1 MAGRHWPESRRF
13 RIPGRPPGAAPVSAL
28 EPAASPPQEAV
39 IPAGH
44 GFGTAPVFLASI
56 STILGAILF
65 LRFGYAVAHAGML
78 GALMIVL
85 LGHLVTLPT
94 ALALSEIATNRRV
107 EGGGEYFIISRS
119 FGRTIGAT
127 IGFGL
132 YVSQAI
138 SVAFY
143 MIAFAEAFRPLA
155 PALESWTGLSFD
167 PRLVS
172 LPAAG
177 VLILLVLTRGAS
189 LGVTALWGIV
199 AVLVL
204 SLVLFFAGPPLAA
217 TATGQSVVFHGI
229 EGGDPFMLVFA
240 IVFPAFTGMTAG
252 VGLSGDLSNPRR
264 SIPLGVLSATA
275 VGLLMYVAVV
285 IKLALSA
292 PGELLASEP
301 LIMSRIAVWGPIVP
315 VGLACATLSSAI
327 GSILVAPRTLQALAC
342 DQVLPGRFLN
352 RFLAE
357 GRGEANEPRNATV
370 VTSLVAFAT
379 IGAGS
384 IDIVARIVSMFFMVT
399 YGSLCAISFFEHLA
413 ARPSY
418 RPSFRS
424 RWYLSLLGAV
434 LCLLLMFQ
442 MDPGFA
448 VLSILMMVGIY
459 SGLRATKGWQ
469 GDLAEIFRGVMA
481 QTTRY
486 FQIQLQ
492 RTASN
497 AGAAEWRPNLI
508 AVGEHTF
515 ERSAPLLMLTWLCRR
530 QGLGTYLHL
539 IRGRLDHATFRKGQ
553 RLVPRLVEL
562 TEARHS
568 ALVVDTIV
576 SPSLRTALA
585 QAFQMPSVTGKEHNA
600 TLFELVAGDGKE
612 QVEELVDGC
621 SLAWD
626 ASISPLVLRHG
637 DRFFGNRRDIHLWL
651 TWHDYGNAP
660 LMILLAYVLLGHP
673 DWSAGEIR
681 IFAAFPKA
689 DVAEQRRRL
698 TDLIETGRLPIS
710 LKNLR
715 IIPTDE
721 DVDFDRLVSSLSAGA
736 DLVLLGFIRERLQSK
751 GSALLLRHPDL
762 SDVLFVSAAETIVI
776 E

>member
-1 MAGRHWPESRRF
+1 MSIEGEAATTA
-13 RIPGRPPGAAPVSAL
+13 PPSAMDAL
-28 EPAASPPQEAV
+28 PSSPQEA
-39 IPAGH
+39 IQGGH

-56 STILGAILF
+56 STILGAVLF
-65 LRFGYAVAHAGML
+65 LRFGYAVANVGMI
-78 GALMIVL
+78 GALLIVL

-94 ALALSEIATNRRV
+94 ALAISEIATNRRV

-127 IGFGL
+127 IGIGL
-132 YVSQAI
+132 YLSQAI

-155 PALESWTGLSFD
+155 PALDAWTNLSFD

-177 VLILLVLTRGAS
+177 ILILLVLTRGANI
-189 LGVTALWGIV
+189 GVTALWGIV
-199 AVLVL
+199 AVLAL
-204 SLVLFFAGPPLAA
+204 SLVFFFAGAPLAA
-217 TATGQSVVFHGI
+217 TATGKSVVFGGI
-229 EGGDPFMLVFA
+229 ERGDPFMLVFA

-252 VGLSGDLSNPRR
+252 VGLSGDLKNPRR
-264 SIPLGVLSATA
+264 SIPLGVLSATV
-275 VGLLMYVAVV
+275 VGLVMYVAVV
-285 IKLALSA
+285 VKLALSA
-292 PGELLASEP
+292 PGEMLASEP
-301 LIMSRIAVWGPIVP
+301 LVMSQIAIWGPIVP
-315 VGLACATLSSAI
+315 IGLACATLSSAI
-327 GSILVAPRTLQALAC
+327 GSILVAPRTLQALGS
-342 DQVLPGRFLN
+342 DQVFPSRPLN
-352 RFLAE
+352 HFLAA
-357 GRGEANEPRNATV
+357 GHGAANEPHNATV
-370 VTSLVAFAT
+370 VTSLIAVVT

-384 IDIVARIVSMFFMVT
+384 IDFVARIVSMFFMVT
-399 YGSLCAISFFEHLA
+399 YGALCAISFLEHFA

-448 VLSILMMVGIY
+448 VLSILVMVGVY
-459 SGLRATKGWQ
+459 AGLRASKGWQ
-469 GDLAEIFRGVMA
+469 GDLAEIFRGVMT

-492 RTASN
+492 RTAAS
-497 AGAAEWRPNLI
+497 AGAGEWRPNLI

-515 ERSAPLLMLTWLCRR
+515 ERSAPLQLLTWLCRR
-530 QGLGTYLHL
+530 QGLGTYIHL
-539 IRGRLDHATFRKGQ
+539 IRGRLDRSTFREGQ
-553 RLVPRLVEL
+553 RLVPRLVDL

-600 TLFELVAGDGKE
+600 TLLELVAGE
-612 QVEELVDGC
+612 SEERVEELVDGC

-626 ASISPLVLRHG
+626 ANISPLVLRHG
-637 DRFFGNRRDIHLWL
+637 ERFFGNRRDIHVWL

-660 LMILLAYVLLGHP
+660 LMILFAYILLGHP
-673 DWSAGEIR
+673 DWSAAEIR
-681 IFAAFPKA
+681 IFAAFPQA
-689 DVAEQRRRL
+689 DVAEQERRL

-721 DVDFDRLVSSLSAGA
+721 DVDFDRLVTSRSAGA
-736 DLVLLGFIRERLQSK
+736 DLVILGFVRERLEEK
-751 GSALLLRHPDL
+751 GSALLRRHPAL
-762 SDVLFVSAAETIVI
+762 ADVLFVSAAETIVI